1 MLPRLYPILDVDL
14 CRERRL
20 EPLAVL
26 AAFLAGGATF
36 LQLRDKSPSTA
47 GRLALA
53 DAVVAQAHAA
63 GARVI
68 INDRVDVA
76 RLSGADGVHV
86 GQEDLAVD
94 DARRIL
100 GPDAIVGLSTH
111 DERQIEAAARTTA
124 TYIAV
129 GPIYGTATKDTGYA
143 ARGLDLVRLAV
154 LTLRQSSPTERRA
167 LRQSSGQTGRPVVAI
182 GGITLERAPEGL
194 AAGAASVAVISD
206 LLREDPATM
215 VRSFRQRLGETA
227 DKRDV

>member
-1 MLPRLYPILDVDL
+1 MLPRLYPILDIDL

-63 GARVI
+63 GARVV
-68 INDRVDVA
+68 INDRADVA

-86 GQEDLAVD
+86 GQEDLTVD
-94 DARRIL
+94 EARRIL

-111 DERQIEAAARTTA
+111 DERQIEAAARTSA
-124 TYIAV
+124 TYVAV
-129 GPIYGTATKDTGYA
+129 GPIYGTVTKETGYS
-143 ARGLDLVRLAV
+143 ARGLDLVRRAAGI
-154 LTLRQSSPTERRA
+154 LRPGAEQA
-167 LRQSSGQTGRPVVAI
+167 GKPVVAI
-182 GGITLERAPEGL
+182 GGITLERVREVL
-194 AAGAASVAVISD
+194 AAGADSIAVISD
-206 LLREDPATM
+206 LLAGDPAAR
-215 VRSFRQRLGETA
+215 VRQFLRH
-227 DKRDV
+227 V